1 MRRVRA
7 FLPFL
12 PSLVVFAGL
21 ATLLWVGLSQ
31 PVHWAERRYILGYL
45 SGSGQEVA
53 PPYAAFTRVDVFE
66 QNTNVRYDG
75 HLYVIGSDAGG
86 RDLLVLIAHGAIP
99 SLELLLLVVVLR
111 LLIGIAAGVAIGLG
125 SRRVRTVTTVI
136 SRWIAGFPYLVLAIV
151 LITALSA
158 WSRFGAFAIAMAMV
172 GWRDIAQLTAER
184 VEAILARPYAEA
196 ARAMGGSRVGI
207 FRRHVIPHLRPVLLV
222 ETSFQASAVLVLL
235 GELGYLRFFLGQPFS
250 FNQILLPQPE
260 LGALLS
266 IARDYIIS
274 QQWAPVLAP
283 AGAIALL
290 ALAFELLGL
299 AFNARD
305 RSGRPAYVS
314 RRAAWRDPEPA
325 PEPSP

>member
-1 MRRVRA
+1 MRLRRVRDV
-7 FLPFL
+7 LPFL
-12 PSLVVFAGL
+12 PSVLLFAAL

-31 PVHWAERRYILGYL
+31 PVHWAEKRYILGYL

-53 PPYAAFTRVDVFE
+53 PPYGPLTRVDVFE
-66 QNTNVRYDG
+66 QGTNIRFNS
-75 HLYVIGSDAGG
+75 HFYVIGSDAGG
-86 RDLLVLIAHGAIP
+86 RDLLVLIAHGAVL
-99 SLELLLLVVVLR
+99 SLEVVLLVVVLR
-111 LLIGIAAGVAIGLG
+111 LLIGIVAGVAMGLG
-125 SRRVRTVTTVI
+125 SRRVRTFTTLI

-151 LITALSA
+151 LITALSS
-158 WSRFGAFAIAMAMV
+158 WSRFWAFAIAMAMV

-184 VEAILARPYAEA
+184 VEAILAQPYAEA
-196 ARAMGGSRVGI
+196 ARALGGSPVGI
-207 FRRHVIPHLRPVLLV
+207 FRRHVIPHLRPVLLI
-222 ETSFQASAVLVLL
+222 ETSFQFSAVLVLL
-235 GELGYLRFFLGQPFS
+235 GELGYLRFFLGVPFS

-283 AGAIALL
+283 AAAIALL

-299 AFNARD
+299 ALGARD

-314 RRAAWRDPEPA
+314 RRAAWRA